1 MSSMDPLRRVQQLIE
16 LAQIKPGDDD
26 RTINNA
32 RNAAWAA
39 CQLIRIEKL
48 AIVKP
53 EDLAT
58 FVVSAESPGS
68 TRPTTRKRGEGRAR
82 VNGKKVKEILA
93 DAAGDAA
100 SAIFTDFFKS

>member
-1 MSSMDPLRRVQQLIE
+1 MDRLRRVQQLIE

-26 RTINNA
+26 RTVNNA

-39 CQLIRIEKL
+39 CQLIRIERL

-58 FVVSAESPGS
+58 FVVNAPESARSSSGS
-68 TRPTTRKRGEGRAR
+68 ARKRGGGR
-82 VNGKKVKEILA
+82 VDGKKVKEILA

-100 SAIFTDFFKS
+100 SAIFTDLFKS

>member
-1 MSSMDPLRRVQQLIE
+1 MDPLRRVQDLIE
-16 LAQIKPGDDD
+16 LAQIRPGDDE
-26 RTINNA
+26 RTVNNA

-58 FVVSAESPGS
+58 FVVSPGS
-68 TRPTTRKRGEGRAR
+68 TRPSTRKRAAGR

-100 SAIFTDFFKS
+100 SAIFTDLFKS